1 MIPRARTNIFHIIK
15 EIILGWGTAWH
26 GKGQRYGTCLLCLTK
41 IFVYNNSGSPL
52 ARPTAVKNLISNAL
66 YTTSFTVA
74 ERGRCLTLQHGLEGK
89 TLTIEHSR

>member
-52 ARPTAVKNLISNAL
+52 ARPTAVKIS
-66 YTTSFTVA
+66 FQM
-74 ERGRCLTLQHGLEGK
+74 RCTQLHLQWRNEDSASHFNMDWRVK
-89 TLTIEHSR
+89 P